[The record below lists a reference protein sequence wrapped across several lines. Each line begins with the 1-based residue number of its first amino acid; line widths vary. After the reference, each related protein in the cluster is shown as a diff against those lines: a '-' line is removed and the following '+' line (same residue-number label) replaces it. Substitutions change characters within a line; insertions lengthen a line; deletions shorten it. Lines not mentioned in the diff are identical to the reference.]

1 MKNRIWHEIIIVINS
16 QIYSH
21 VEQGY
26 EFHHTTEMTMTILN
40 LIFDYFIPIHLKKQV
55 RKYHKAILL
64 VFIHMLLLTII
75 TSSLI
80 VNFVFNLDSDLI
92 YIPSF
97 FLLTLSITIFKKW
110 GNFILSGNL
119 LAIATALVLGYLS
132 LTTGGIYSLDYVF
145 MIIIPLLA
153 YILSNK
159 KSGLVWFALL
169 FLYSVFLLILEKT
182 TYFLNQK
189 VDNVPIQSFQEMI
202 HDDAIYY
209 FITPN
214 LLFYFILL
222 AISFLQKKQE
232 DTINDLEKQT
242 QKLEEK
248 KHELEQQKAT
258 LEEQKATL
266 EKQKLELQHQEIALR
281 KSNDELELY
290 ARITSHDF
298 KQPLRSITSFSQL
311 LDRHMEKENLIDP
324 TVTEYLEYITSSST
338 HMNKLI
344 DDLRTYG
351 RLENDANNKFARA
364 DFNEL
369 MNIVSKN
376 LSFFIRKNN
385 VIINY
390 ENLPTNIYITQS
402 KITQVLQN
410 IIANAI
416 KFRHINRRCSLVIT
430 AKEYNDYWRF
440 AISDNGIGIQEEYFH
455 KIFEVFRK
463 LHSPTEYQ
471 GTGMGLSI
479 CKKII
484 EQHDGKIWL
493 ESTYGTGTTF
503 YFTISKNLQSLNKQH
518 KDKELDYSKIIK
530 QEQVT
535 NYTN

>member
-1 MKNRIWHEIIIVINS
+1 
-16 QIYSH
+16 
-21 VEQGY
+21 
-26 EFHHTTEMTMTILN
+26 
-40 LIFDYFIPIHLKKQV
+40 
-55 RKYHKAILL
+55 
-64 VFIHMLLLTII
+64 MLLLTII